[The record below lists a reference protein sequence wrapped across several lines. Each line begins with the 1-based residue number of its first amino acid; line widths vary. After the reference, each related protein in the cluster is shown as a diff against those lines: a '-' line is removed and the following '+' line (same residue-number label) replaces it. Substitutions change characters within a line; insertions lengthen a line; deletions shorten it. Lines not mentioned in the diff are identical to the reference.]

1 MISVIIPVKNREKL
15 IIDSMMSVLDQD
27 YRDIELIVVED
38 GSTDN
43 TYEAV
48 LSVKDNRVRCLK
60 LEESVGQCE
69 ARNRG
74 AEIARGEYIAY
85 NDSDDIW
92 HPNKL
97 SRQLAY
103 LTENNADI
111 VFCGINRNI
120 DGKIEYYPPRE
131 IENPNDVSNY
141 LDIGLAST
149 QTIMLKKTV
158 IETMGWDPGFKRLT
172 DRDLILTAFES
183 GFRMAYL
190 NEALV
195 DVNVLTDSV
204 TNTENSAI
212 ALKMLVEKHSDIY
225 TRYPDKIAKVYAE
238 MACLVKDCDRKL
250 AAEYLEKS
258 LKEDFKLK
266 TITKYLLNIF
276 RIW

>member
-92 HPNKL
+92 HPNKF

-250 AAEYLEKS
+250 AAEKLEKS